1 MYVCRSINVMPTLSD
16 LMCAAS
22 PGILLRS
29 SRASMTASLLYSFPT
44 PHATTGCLS
53 RCELMAQC
61 RQRAIRAT
69 SLPALGRGREGKG
82 HEAWK
87 EG

>member
-1 MYVCRSINVMPTLSD
+1 MYVCRSINVKFTLSD

-61 RQRAIRAT
+61 RHRAIRAT
-69 SLPALGRGREGKG
+69 SLPALRRGREGKG
-82 HEAWK
+82 RV
-87 EG
+87 GN